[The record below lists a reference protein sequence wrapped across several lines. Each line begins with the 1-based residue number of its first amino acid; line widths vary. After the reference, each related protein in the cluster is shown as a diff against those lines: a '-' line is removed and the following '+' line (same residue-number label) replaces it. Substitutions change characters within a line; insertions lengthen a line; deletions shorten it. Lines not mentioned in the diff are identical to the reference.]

1 MEFGDVNSASGLEAL
16 DRHLADKSY
25 IEGYVPTQVTEEEW
39 SSIDVLLSM
48 YSYNPLVC

>member
-25 IEGYVPTQVTEEEW
+25 IEGYVPTQVR
-39 SSIDVLLSM
+39 
-48 YSYNPLVC
+48 NPVVDKGYR